1 MQLEPEIAARWSAQR
16 STPIDSS
23 PALYL
28 GTEREPNYML
38 PQLISAPEYSVN
50 ALPLSALNGLK
61 YGSVCNSN

>member
-1 MQLEPEIAARWSAQR
+1 MQLKPETGARWSAQA

-23 PALYL
+23 AARYL

-38 PQLISAPEYSVN
+38 PQLISAPEYFVN

-61 YGSVCNSN
+61 YEPPCTSN